1 MRMPVMDIRIGGC
14 LRVSTASVRVGVRF
28 VAVPLGD
35 VRVLVM
41 LVMTMG
47 MRMLERFVGVSR

>member
-1 MRMPVMDIRIGGC
+1 MDIRIGGC